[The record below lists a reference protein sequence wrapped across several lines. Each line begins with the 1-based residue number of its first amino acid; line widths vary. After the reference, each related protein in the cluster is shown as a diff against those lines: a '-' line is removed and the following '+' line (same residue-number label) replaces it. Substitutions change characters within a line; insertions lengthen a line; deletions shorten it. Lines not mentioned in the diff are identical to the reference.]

1 MNINSQN
8 NNITLTFSEE
18 EISDV
23 SVWLE
28 IGFLND
34 LRDNNTDNIQWISKW
49 ANFII
54 ELDKVRHGR

>member
-49 ANFII
+49 ANFIL
-54 ELDKVRHGR
+54 ELDKVRHK